1 MKLTRECKQ
10 ELHQKAAV
18 LKQYEVYCY
27 QIAYFILEKEALAIQ
42 AATQALIELVQ
53 DEQFFHQSQTVQ
65 RQMTKKAVMKQSLLT
80 KAKALQST
88 V

>member
-1 MKLTRECKQ
+1 MKLSRECKQ

-53 DEQFFHQSQTVQ
+53 DEQFFHQSQNVQ